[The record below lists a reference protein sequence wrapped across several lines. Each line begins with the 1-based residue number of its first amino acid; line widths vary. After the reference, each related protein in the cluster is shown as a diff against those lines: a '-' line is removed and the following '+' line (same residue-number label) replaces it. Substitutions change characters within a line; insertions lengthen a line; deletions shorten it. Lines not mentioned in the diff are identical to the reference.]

1 MGQIHEEFPVEVR
14 MRSALRET
22 MTLLAVILGL
32 ILSVA
37 NSAFASANKRDF
49 PYSTPADASPNV
61 SPALPFGLNLGFAMA
76 DFTGD
81 THPDLATVELDR
93 IDSTGAQYVIVVQ
106 LSEGGHQFL
115 QLTAPFGGLL
125 ITPKDVTGDGTLDLI
140 VRAATSRAPV
150 GVFLNDGFGH
160 FSPAAPAEFS
170 QALRD
175 VPHELGCATD
185 QTDFSATLISSRSY
199 TAECQSRAT
208 RNPDAQKVSLIS
220 PSRNAPAHPFLPCG
234 WVRAPPTV
242 A

>member
-1 MGQIHEEFPVEVR
+1 MK
-14 MRSALRET
+14 SALRQT
-22 MTLLAVILGL
+22 IILLIAILGPTMAL
-32 ILSVA
+32 ANGARESAPAVAADPLSSVL
-37 NSAFASANKRDF
+37 
-49 PYSTPADASPNV
+49 PTPGI
-61 SPALPFGLNLGFAMA
+61 GLSMGFAMA

-93 IDSTGAQYVIVVQ
+93 IDSTAAQYVIVVQ

-160 FSPAAPAEFS
+160 FSPTAPAEFS
-170 QALRD
+170 QVLRD

-199 TAECQSRAT
+199 TAECQSGAT
-208 RNPDAQKVSLIS
+208 RNPDAQKISLIS
-220 PSRNAPAHPFLPCG
+220 ASRNVPAHPFLPCG
-234 WVRAPPTV
+234 SVRAPPTV